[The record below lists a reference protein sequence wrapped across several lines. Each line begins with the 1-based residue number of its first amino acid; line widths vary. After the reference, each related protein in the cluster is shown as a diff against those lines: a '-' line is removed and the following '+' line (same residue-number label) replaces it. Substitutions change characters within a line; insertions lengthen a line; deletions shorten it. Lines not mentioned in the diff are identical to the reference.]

1 MPFFD
6 ETFFSRRLLA
16 LALCLLLL
24 LAFLPTAHAAGRPV
38 TTQQDLQREID
49 QAAPRTTT
57 TIELQNDIK
66 ITDTLTIQ
74 DKYEPGN
81 PSAPAQPREIILTA
95 VNGAKLIATP
105 DFHGDS
111 MISVV
116 GSCKLTIQC
125 EIVANERCSAVSVS
139 NIAGLTLGPGADL
152 HGGSEGVSVN
162 GAAKFS
168 MTGGS
173 VHDNSGNGISVN
185 SSSSDIR
192 ISGGSIENNGT
203 GVYVGRNSHLKLNGG
218 TFSDNTNDVVIG
230 APTQGGRIPKPLP

>member
-6 ETFFSRRLLA
+6 ETIFSRRLLA

-24 LAFLPTAHAAGRPV
+24 LAFLPTAHAADTANV
-38 TTQQDLQREID
+38 TTEGDLQREIEN
-49 QAAPRTTT
+49 APPNLLK
-57 TIELQNDIK
+57 TIYIDRDIT
-66 ITDTLTIQ
+66 IHNTLTIY
-74 DKYEPGN
+74 DKTQPGS
-81 PSAPAQPREIILTA
+81 PPGAPQEHRIIKLTA
-95 VNGAKLIATP
+95 VNGAKLIASN
-105 DFHGDS
+105 DFNGGS
-111 MISVV
+111 MFNI
-116 GSCKLTIQC
+116 GGHTELTIDC
-125 EIVANERCSAVSVS
+125 EIEGNGKCSIVSVADDAS
-139 NIAGLTLGPGADL
+139 LTLTSGADL

-173 VHDNSGNGISVN
+173 VRDNSNNGISVN

-203 GVYVGRNSHLKLNGG
+203 GVYVGRNSHLALNGG

-230 APTQGGRIPKPLP
+230 APTQGGGIP